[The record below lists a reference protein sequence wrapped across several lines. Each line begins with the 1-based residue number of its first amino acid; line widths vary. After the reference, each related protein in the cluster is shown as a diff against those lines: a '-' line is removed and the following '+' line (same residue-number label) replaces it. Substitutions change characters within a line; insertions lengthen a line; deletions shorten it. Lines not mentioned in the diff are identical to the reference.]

1 MRKGGEKFLVG
12 FLGFGIFVCL
22 LSLRYGGDSPEDFS
36 DDLPSL
42 DTGTLIASPLAD
54 TMSVIEGGISLAS
67 YSLKAETATHWK
79 LPGRLDEISGLAM
92 TRDNRLLAH
101 NDEAGL
107 IYEIDYRRGS
117 IVKTFALTDL
127 VKPVAD
133 DFEGIA
139 AVEDQIYLATS
150 SGRLYECREGTAG
163 QSVLFNIYTTGVGR
177 DCEIEALAYDANQ
190 RMLLLMCKTS
200 RSAALQNQ
208 LTIYRWS
215 IDAKQLSENA
225 HTVIPVVDFARH
237 IKGKKFQPSG
247 IERHPA
253 SGNYFVVAA
262 RQGAIAEL
270 TPEGQVL
277 AVRQFSAP
285 WHRQVEGI
293 SFAADSTLIVADEG
307 SGKKARLTLYPV
319 SASQQ

>member
-1 MRKGGEKFLVG
+1 MRKGGDKFLVG
-12 FLGFGIFVCL
+12 FLGFGIFVYL
-22 LSLRYGGDSPEDFS
+22 LSLRYGGDSPADFS

-54 TMSVIEGGISLAS
+54 TMSVLEGGISLAS

-107 IYEIDYRRGS
+107 IYEIDYRRGA

-139 AVEDQIYLATS
+139 AVEDQIYLVTS

-177 DCEIEALAYDANQ
+177 NCEIEALAYDANQ
-190 RMLLLMCKTS
+190 RMLLLMCKNS

-215 IDAKQLSENA
+215 IDAKQLSEGA
-225 HTVIPVVDFARH
+225 HTVIPVIDFARH

-307 SGKKARLTLYPV
+307 AGKKARLTLYPV

>member
-1 MRKGGEKFLVG
+1 MRKGGNKFLLG
-12 FLGFGIFVCL
+12 FLGFGIFVYL
-22 LSLRYGGDSPEDFS
+22 LALRFGGGSAADFS
-36 DDLPSL
+36 ADLPGV
-42 DTGTLIASPLAD
+42 DTDILVATSLAD
-54 TMSVIEGGISLAS
+54 TTMLPEGGISLAS

-79 LPGRLDEISGLAM
+79 LPGRLEEISGLAM
-92 TRDNRLLAH
+92 TRDHRLLAH
-101 NDEAGL
+101 NDEAGV
-107 IYEIDYRRGS
+107 IYELDYRRGS
-117 IVKTFALTDL
+117 ILKTFALTDM

-163 QSVLFNIYTTGVGR
+163 QSVLFNVYTTGIGR
-177 DCEIEALAYDANQ
+177 DCEIEALAYDAKQ
-190 RMLLLMCKTS
+190 RMLLLMCKNS
-200 RSAALQNQ
+200 RSAARQNQ

-215 IDAKQLSENA
+215 IDAKQLSEDA
-225 HTVIPVVDFARH
+225 HTVIPVIDFARH

-247 IERHPA
+247 IELHPA

-262 RQGAIAEL
+262 RQQAIAEL
-270 TPEGQVL
+270 TPAGQIL

-293 SFAADSTLIVADEG
+293 TFAADSTLIVADEG
-307 SGKKARLTLYPV
+307 AGKKARLTLYPI
-319 SASQQ
+319 AAGPQ

>member
-1 MRKGGEKFLVG
+1 MRKGSNKLLLG
-12 FLGFGIFVCL
+12 FLGFGIFVYL
-22 LSLRYGGDSPEDFS
+22 LALRFGGGSAADFS
-36 DDLPSL
+36 ADLPGV
-42 DTGTLIASPLAD
+42 DTDILVATSLAD
-54 TMSVIEGGISLAS
+54 TTMLPEGGISLAS

-79 LPGRLDEISGLAM
+79 LPGRLEEISGLAM
-92 TRDNRLLAH
+92 TRDHRLLAH
-101 NDEAGL
+101 NDEAGV
-107 IYEIDYRRGS
+107 IYELDYRRGS
-117 IVKTFALTDL
+117 ILKTFALTDM

-163 QSVLFNIYTTGVGR
+163 QSVLFNVYTTGIGR
-177 DCEIEALAYDANQ
+177 DCEIEALAYDAKQ
-190 RMLLLMCKTS
+190 RMLLLMCKNS
-200 RSAALQNQ
+200 RSAARQNQ

-215 IDAKQLSENA
+215 IDAKQLSEDA
-225 HTVIPVVDFARH
+225 HTVIPVIDFARH

-247 IERHPA
+247 IELHPA

-262 RQGAIAEL
+262 RQQAIAEL
-270 TPEGQVL
+270 TPAGQIL

-293 SFAADSTLIVADEG
+293 TFAADSTLIVADEG
-307 SGKKARLTLYPV
+307 AGKKARLTLYPI
-319 SASQQ
+319 AAGPQ